1 MNKIMGLL
9 TMARRAGKLSL
20 GMDMCKESCKSGSS
34 KGICTAVDISP
45 KSLKEIKFV
54 CLNENVPLYSL
65 GIDME
70 TVGVE
75 LGKKVGIISVNDG
88 GFMKKAKN
96 YMKEIE
102 IDDDTF
108 NVKEVIETY
117 GKKL

>member
-20 GMDMCKESCKSGSS
+20 GMDMSRDACKNGIS
-34 KGICTAVDISP
+34 KGVCTASDISP
-45 KSLKEIKFV
+45 RSLKEIKFI
-54 CLNENVPLYSL
+54 CANENVPLYSL
-65 GIDME
+65 GMDME
-70 TVGVE
+70 AVGVE

-88 GFMKKAKN
+88 GFMGKAKI

-102 IDDDTF
+102 IDDTF